1 MQLDVNGP
9 AIGKYRYST
18 FYRDGQMSTI
28 FKAEAAAA
36 NSAGLVLPVNIV
48 ALKITTPSAMIA
60 PHNSERESRIL
71 REVSHDHVIP
81 LVETFWQPGGRYVL
95 VFPFVPYDLET
106 LLRHDS
112 LSRNQSLRVIR
123 SLFRALA
130 HLHSLGII
138 HRDVKP
144 SNILLQSLNGPVYL
158 GDFGIAWSPNDGDS
172 EPARSKVTD
181 VGTTS
186 YRPPELLFGHNGYDT
201 SLDIW
206 AAGCVVAE
214 VVNSDHKP
222 VFDAGPLGSE
232 LGLIKSMFSTLGT
245 PDETIWPVSPIALP
259 TTAFDCQRNRS

>member
-1 MQLDVNGP
+1 MNGP
-9 AIGKYRYST
+9 SIGKYEHAT
-18 FYRDGQMSTI
+18 FHTDGQMSTI
-28 FKAEAAAA
+28 FKAEATA
-36 NSAGLVLPVNIV
+36 NSTELELPTRIV
-48 ALKITTPSAMIA
+48 ALKITNPSMMTA

-71 REVSHDHVIP
+71 REARHANVIT
-81 LVETFWQPGGRYVL
+81 LLEAFWQAGGRFVL
-95 VFPFVPYDLET
+95 VFPFMPCDLET

-112 LSRNQSLRVIR
+112 LGRFQSVEVIR

-144 SNILLQSLNGPVYL
+144 SNILLQSLDGPAYL
-158 GDFGIAWSPNDGDS
+158 ADFGIAWSPNDVDS
-172 EPARSKVTD
+172 EPATKKITD

-186 YRPPELLFGHNGYDT
+186 YRPPELLFGHKAYDI

-214 VVNSDHKP
+214 IVRSDHEP
-222 VFDAGPLGSE
+222 IFDAGPLGSE

-245 PDETIWPVSPIALP
+245 PNDSIWPVSRVPFL
-259 TTAFDCQRNRS
+259 FLYEY